1 LVEPFCQFIVILYEN
16 CPSPCIREY
25 LARFLGKQYKRIME
39 TTAKKGMISKRL
51 AALSILVFSSLYG
64 MAGVTDKVKNALSK
78 EFNSLQGVWIM
89 LGLIGGGLT
98 LYVIMNK
105 IQKKQAEKE
114 AAQASAN
121 PNIQHHHHRRH
132 HRHKVV
138 KKTS

>member
-1 LVEPFCQFIVILYEN
+1 MKTAVKKRVIL
-16 CPSPCIREY
+16 
-25 LARFLGKQYKRIME
+25 
-39 TTAKKGMISKRL
+39 KRL
-51 AALSILVFSSLYG
+51 VAFNILLFSSLCG
-64 MAGVTDKVKNALSK
+64 FAGVTDKVKNALSK

-114 AAQASAN
+114 AAQSPSN
-121 PNIQHHHHRRH
+121 PNVHHHHHRR